1 MLCFCFWITRIS
13 RKLILLFAYCQHARE
28 QALFDAAKKVASTS
42 IREGGVVQVSLM
54 RGSDETPGPVLRS
67 RRKPAPILTPSP
79 TKPDELEDAKPKRAP
94 RRPASKVERPDPGFV
109 LLRDGAV
116 KIGDKVFHPYE
127 FRWFHDANW
136 RPTANTVQDVVSC
149 SHLVFFAGGIY
160 DEASFTWRNR
170 LIFVNTPGKYCAY
183 AGTHDDVCFNRVTSL
198 HNLGL
203 DSRAWWLKPGMTIP
217 PVTPGRQPG
226 ETEVF
231 PRYKRPFV
239 AGELVA
245 IRKHAYAQG
254 FVQRVYKRPDGKRV
268 YYVYGVTSEDVDPR
282 NPRWKGVYYQEELA
296 TPMITWRPIAH
307 DQMWWIYHAAK
318 YLASPEM
325 RDAFLYWPT
334 PVGGWSVGDIVSI
347 PFDDTGA
354 RHVARVASI
363 LDADHY
369 LVEFPVLEE
378 SESPLTEVY
387 RTDVVLGPHTL
398 WTLPEYKW
406 AKLRP
411 AELLTLNKRPRSPSP
426 LSLGS
431 NAKLAKM
438 DETAGEPVLKTDEP
452 GLQDNDAEPD
462 IDPLIQFL
470 RTDEAMEMA

>member
-1 MLCFCFWITRIS
+1 M
-13 RKLILLFAYCQHARE
+13 RE
-28 QALFDAAKKVASTS
+28 A
-42 IREGGVVQVSLM
+42 
-54 RGSDETPGPVLRS
+54 DETPGPILRS
-67 RRKPAPILTPSP
+67 RRKPAAILTPSP
-79 TKPDELEDAKPKRAP
+79 TKPDELSEDDSGLKPAPAAKSKRGARRAP
-94 RRPASKVERPDPGFV
+94 SKVV
-109 LLRDGAV
+109 LPTLEYTVLRDGSV
-116 KIGDKVFHPYE
+116 KLGEKILHVTHFAW
-127 FRWFHDANW
+127 FRDANW
-136 RPTANTVQDVVSC
+136 SPAANKAQDAHAC
-149 SHLVFFAGGIY
+149 RHLVFISGGIY
-160 DEASFTWRNR
+160 DDSRHTWKHR
-170 LIFVNTPGKYCAY
+170 LVFVDTPGVYCAY
-183 AGTHDDVCFNRVTSL
+183 EGNLEDERFERVGSL
-198 HNLGL
+198 QTLGL
-203 DSRAWWLKPGMTIP
+203 DVKAWWLKPGMTIP

-282 NPRWKGVYYQEELA
+282 NPRWKGVYYQDELA

-307 DQMWWIYHAAK
+307 DQMWWVYHEPK

-334 PVGGWSVGDIVSI
+334 PVGGWSVGDIVST
-347 PFDDTGA
+347 PFDDSGA

-369 LVEFPVLEE
+369 LVEFPVLQE

-387 RTDVVLGPHTL
+387 RTELVLGPHTL

-406 AKLRP
+406 AKLGSLSEQP
-411 AELLTLNKRPRSPSP
+411 TLNKRPRSPSP
-426 LSLGS
+426 LSLGPR
-431 NAKLAKM
+431 AAMTKLAR
-438 DETAGEPVLKTDEP
+438 TANEEVEEPVLKTDEP
-452 GLQDNDAEPD
+452 DVQPEDDAVDPD
-462 IDPLIQFL
+462 FDPLIAFL
-470 RTDEAMEMA
+470 RTDEPMPCPMDMM

>member
-1 MLCFCFWITRIS
+1 
-13 RKLILLFAYCQHARE
+13 
-28 QALFDAAKKVASTS
+28 
-42 IREGGVVQVSLM
+42 M

>member
-1 MLCFCFWITRIS
+1 M
-13 RKLILLFAYCQHARE
+13 RE
-28 QALFDAAKKVASTS
+28 A
-42 IREGGVVQVSLM
+42 
-54 RGSDETPGPVLRS
+54 DETPGPILRS
-67 RRKPAPILTPSP
+67 RRKPAAILTPSP

-94 RRPASKVERPDPGFV
+94 RRPASKVKRPDPDYLF
-109 LLRDGAV
+109 LREGAV

-136 RPTANTVQDVVSC
+136 RQAANTVQDVISC

-170 LIFVNTPGKYCAY
+170 LIFVNAPGKYCAY

-217 PVTPGRQPG
+217 PVTHAPQPG
-226 ETEVF
+226 EAVF
-231 PRYKRPFV
+231 FPKYNRPFK
-239 AGELVA
+239 AGEVVA
-245 IRKHAYAQG
+245 LLPHADVQGHADAQG
-254 FVQRVYKRPDGKRV
+254 FVHMVNKRPDGKRV

-282 NPRWKGVYYQEELA
+282 NPRWKGVYYQDELA

-307 DQMWWIYHAAK
+307 DQMWWVYHEPK

-334 PVGGWSVGDIVSI
+334 PVGGWSVGDIVST
-347 PFDDTGA
+347 PFDDSGA

-369 LVEFPVLEE
+369 LVEFPVLQE

-387 RTDVVLGPHTL
+387 RTELVLGPHTL

-406 AKLRP
+406 AKLGSLSEQP
-411 AELLTLNKRPRSPSP
+411 TLNKRPRSPSP
-426 LSLGS
+426 LSLGPR
-431 NAKLAKM
+431 AAMTKLAR
-438 DETAGEPVLKTDEP
+438 TANEEVEEPVLKTDEP
-452 GLQDNDAEPD
+452 DVQPEDDAVDPD
-462 IDPLIQFL
+462 FDPLIAFL
-470 RTDEAMEMA
+470 RTDEPMPCPMDMM